1 MKALFQLMTA
11 IPALLAGTPSGA
23 QIKNVKTET
32 VAVNG
37 NCDMCRKTIETT
49 AYSKKVSEAVWNKD
63 SKTATLRFDSSKT
76 TADAILKKIALAG
89 YDNQNYLA
97 PDAAYAKL
105 SACCQYPRKQAT
117 AAAPQGS
124 HEGMTSHDHAGMQ
137 HAAATG
143 QVVAA
148 AVYDAYFALK
158 DALVKSDGAAAS
170 AKAAVL
176 AEAVNALPMDKL
188 SPTQHTVWMKYNTE
202 LASQAALIKGAKDLA
217 KQRDAFS
224 KLSAAMYEV
233 VKAIK
238 PGYPVYFDHC
248 PMYNDGKGADWLSRE
263 SGIKN
268 PYYGAQ
274 MLSCG
279 STRETIQ

>member
-32 VAVNG
+32 VAVHG
-37 NCDMCRKTIETT
+37 NCDMCRKTIETA
-49 AYSKKVSEAVWNKD
+49 AYSKKVSEAMWNKD
-63 SKTATLRFDSSKT
+63 SKTATLRFDSAKT

-89 YDNQNYLA
+89 YDNQGYLA

-105 SACCQYPRKQAT
+105 SACCQYPRKNAT
-117 AAAPQGS
+117 AAAHHGA
-124 HEGMTSHDHAGMQ
+124 HGATVSHDDASSKGT
-137 HAAATG
+137 AASS
-143 QVVAA
+143 QVVTA
-148 AVYDAYFALK
+148 AVYDAYFAVK
-158 DALVKSDGAAAS
+158 DALVKSDATAAA
-170 AKAAVL
+170 AKAGAL
-176 AEAVNALPMDKL
+176 AEAVKAVPMDKL
-188 SPTQHTVWMKYNTE
+188 SSAQHMAWMKYDAE
-202 LASQAALIKGAKDLA
+202 LSNQAALIKGTTDLN

-224 KLSAAMYEV
+224 KLSTAMYEV
-233 VKAIK
+233 MKAIK
-238 PGYPVYFDHC
+238 PGYHVYFDHC

-279 STRETIQ
+279 STKETIQ